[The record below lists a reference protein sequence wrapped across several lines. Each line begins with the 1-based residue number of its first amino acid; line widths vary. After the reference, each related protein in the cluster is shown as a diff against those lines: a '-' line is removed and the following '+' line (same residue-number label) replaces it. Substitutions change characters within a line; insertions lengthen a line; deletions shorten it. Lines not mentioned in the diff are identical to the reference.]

1 MIMADRIIGRGRSS
15 SFKPKSAAKEEAK
28 EEPKE
33 QAPLVLPGTFQ
44 SWLLGVLQGGSSSW
58 VPQYIESEFFELARQ
73 QIKTRSGGFDVQTVI
88 LACAALNAART
99 QVPAILDTALNQVK
113 SQVTSSVVISGYDS
127 QLYKELLSFAREKSQ
142 ESQSSGLQFLGGQH
156 KMRSLSG
163 DLTPLS
169 GNTHG
174 SFWHNGTHFTIEM
187 DSSETVDKSKS
198 GRLNSDDFISGM
210 PDPSRNV
217 TVRCFDRTQA
227 PILALF
233 EHIQKRSQ
241 KLEVIEMQA
250 KALPHGYLSSRP
262 TGHR

>member
-1 MIMADRIIGRGRSS
+1 
-15 SFKPKSAAKEEAK
+15 
-28 EEPKE
+28 
-33 QAPLVLPGTFQ
+33 
-44 SWLLGVLQGGSSSW
+44 
-58 VPQYIESEFFELARQ
+58 
-73 QIKTRSGGFDVQTVI
+73 
-88 LACAALNAART
+88 
-99 QVPAILDTALNQVK
+99 VPAILDTALNQVK

-210 PDPSRNV
+210 PDPSRNL